1 MVTTLISNPVEE
13 GQPDSPRINE
23 QETNPILGKAN
34 ATNSLDEVQVVKKN
48 SLNTL
53 NSCGSDQR
61 KAYDDFKNPK
71 RGMAD
76 RSIDSDNEVNKK
88 KANVLNSSSSTLEE
102 GEDVEGNI

>member
-1 MVTTLISNPVEE
+1 
-13 GQPDSPRINE
+13 
-23 QETNPILGKAN
+23 
-34 ATNSLDEVQVVKKN
+34 VVKKN

-53 NSCGSDQR
+53 NSCGSDHR
-61 KAYDDFKNPK
+61 NAYEDFKNPK